1 MKKYI
6 LLFVLAGIIWGCSD
20 KETVNKDIPN
30 DIPGWLQIKIKEIKT
45 GTNAMNYQ
53 VSKYQINQK
62 TYYNIS
68 MLHQSCM
75 LCDVYD
81 KEGNQVQISF
91 DPNAEIKHVR
101 TIWPKIR

>member
-20 KETVNKDIPN
+20 KETVNKDV
-30 DIPGWLQIKIKEIKT
+30 PGWLQVKVNEIKT
-45 GTNAMNYQ
+45 GNNAMNYQ
-53 VSKYQINQK
+53 VSEYQINQK

-91 DPNAEIKHVR
+91 DQNTEIKHVR
-101 TIWPKIR
+101 TIWPEIR

>member
-20 KETVNKDIPN
+20 KETVNKDV
-30 DIPGWLQIKIKEIKT
+30 PGWLQIKVNEIRNGKEP
-45 GTNAMNYQ
+45 MLYR
-53 VSKYQINQK
+53 VSEYSIGQN

-68 MLHQSCM
+68 LAHQSCM

-91 DPNAEIKHVR
+91 DQNTEIKHVR
-101 TIWPKIR
+101 TIWPEIR